1 MGQTDNRVTRCSI
14 EDAIITEHYFTAGEA
29 LDIVGS
35 PDAPD
40 NPLCRLTFCVL
51 VLDNGFTVTGE
62 SSCVDP
68 ANFVAETGM
77 RVAREKAIEKI
88 WPLLGFRLRDR
99 MHDEERKGSDE
110 EQLRLCLEN
119 GGAV

>member
-1 MGQTDNRVTRCSI
+1 MGPTDNRVTRCTI
-14 EDAIITEHYFTAGEA
+14 EDAIVSEHYFTAGEA
-29 LDIVGS
+29 VD
-35 PDAPD
+35 DASA
-40 NPLCRLTFCVL
+40 PLALNLLTFCVL

-62 SSCVDP
+62 SACVDP
-68 ANFVAETGM
+68 ANFSSEIGM

-99 MHDEERKGSDE
+99 MHTEERENAHE